1 MKNLLVFIVAIVFIA
16 CSTGQKETEEKVNE
30 TSKITEVTLNIGGMH
45 CENCVASIE
54 KGINGL
60 DGIEKVIV
68 TLNDSTAV
76 VNYDASQL
84 ELAQIEKAVQ
94 KRGFKVKSTQ

>member
-1 MKNLLVFIVAIVFIA
+1 MKNLLVFIVAIVFAA
-16 CSTGQKETEEKVNE
+16 CSTGQKETKEKVTQTAE
-30 TSKITEVTLNIGGMH
+30 MTEVTLNIGGMH

-60 DGIEKVIV
+60 EGIEKVVV

-76 VNYDASQL
+76 VNYDASKL

-94 KRGFKVKSTQ
+94 KRGFKVKNTQ